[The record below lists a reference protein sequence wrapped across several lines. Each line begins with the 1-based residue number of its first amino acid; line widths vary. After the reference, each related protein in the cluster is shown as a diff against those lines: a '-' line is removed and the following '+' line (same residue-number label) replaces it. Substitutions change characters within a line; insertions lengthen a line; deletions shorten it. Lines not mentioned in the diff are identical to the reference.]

1 VRLVLFVTFL
11 FLGFSVQASNL
22 PASGSG
28 FATGSP
34 VAQVIEALG
43 EPTERV
49 GGFGCDC
56 AGCRTEEHLYFR
68 EGGNRY
74 TITVIDGRVTA
85 IE

>member
-1 VRLVLFVTFL
+1 VRLFLVISSL
-11 FLGFSVQASNL
+11 FLAFSVHASNL
-22 PASGSG
+22 PAGGSG
-28 FATGSP
+28 FAVGSA
-34 VAQVIEALG
+34 VAEVIEALG

-68 EGGNRY
+68 ESGNRY

>member
-1 VRLVLFVTFL
+1 LRL
-11 FLGFSVQASNL
+11 FLVIPLLFLAVAVQASTL

-34 VAQVIEALG
+34 VATVIEALG